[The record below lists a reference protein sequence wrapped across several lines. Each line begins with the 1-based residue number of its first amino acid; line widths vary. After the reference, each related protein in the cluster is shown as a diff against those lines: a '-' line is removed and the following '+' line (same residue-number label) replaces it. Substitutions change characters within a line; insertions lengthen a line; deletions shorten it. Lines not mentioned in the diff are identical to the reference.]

1 MFLSLCGEQGS
12 VISNTEMVISALY
25 QDPTSVSEGPQ
36 ILRTE
41 REQ

>member
-12 VISNTEMVISALY
+12 VISNSEMGRSPLY
-25 QDPTSVSEGPQ
+25 QAPMSVSEGSQ